1 MKYYSDKTKK
11 LYDSVELL
19 TAAETEFD
27 KENAAKI
34 KAQEE
39 RKARATEIEAAR
51 KEVLVAQERYNKLV
65 NKFIKDYGSYHS
77 TITREIDSM
86 ADLFDFIFR

>member
-19 TAAETEFD
+19 TTAETDFD

-51 KEVLVAQERYNKLV
+51 KEVLAAQEKYNKLV

>member
-19 TAAETEFD
+19 TEAETEFD

-51 KEVLVAQERYNKLV
+51 KEVLAAQEKYNKLV